1 MFGRGSVGFLLTYIL
16 IGTSAMA
23 ETTGESPGGAEI
35 KLKMLMHTFR
45 AEMENLRPFLV
56 SEEKFQN
63 PKARV
68 KIEKSL
74 EALQDRTQA
83 SAPQTVEANPGFRL
97 NFAMMSYHFKKT
109 KQAFDFGAYE
119 LARRNLNATGT
130 FCIGCHSQIPEA
142 KGKTRV
148 IWGDEAGKGPVT
160 MDTAEYLFVMR
171 YFDLALKAYDE
182 LARGFPRNKM
192 SSEQLPLLY
201 RRKLA
206 LLARVKRS
214 PDLAL
219 QNLRGDLE
227 NKKLPAAVAHEVRAW
242 IESFEVWKNELVPLE
257 SLDPSKLLVSI
268 KDNMPKS
275 GVQMPVDS
283 DVVRYLRF
291 SGLLYERLF
300 KETGASTNQELLYLL
315 AQIEKTLG
323 RKYWYSL
330 HQSYWREC
338 VISFPK
344 SEITKLCFDA
354 YAKDIEEQFAGRAH
368 VPVEIQSTVE
378 SLKRYL

>member
-1 MFGRGSVGFLLTYIL
+1 MIGRGSVGFLLAIL
-16 IGTSAMA
+16 MIGTSAMA
-23 ETTGESPGGAEI
+23 EATAESPAGAEI
-35 KLKMLMHTFR
+35 KLKILMHTFR
-45 AEMENLRPFLV
+45 AEMERLRPFLV

-63 PKARV
+63 PKARPL
-68 KIEKSL
+68 IEKSL
-74 EALQDRTQA
+74 AALQDRTQG
-83 SAPQTVEANPGFRL
+83 SAPQTIEANPGFRL

-109 KQAFDFGAYE
+109 KQAFDLGAYE
-119 LARRNLNATGT
+119 LARQNLNATGT
-130 FCIGCHSQIPEA
+130 FCIGCHSQMPEA

-148 IWGDEAGKGPVT
+148 IWGDEGGTGPVT

-171 YFDLALKAYDE
+171 YFDLALKAYDD
-182 LARGFPRNKM
+182 LARGFPKNKM
-192 SSEQLPLLY
+192 SSDQFPLLY

-227 NKKLPAAVAHEVRAW
+227 NKKLPAAVVHEVKAW
-242 IESFEVWKNELVPLE
+242 IESFEAWKKESSPLE
-257 SLDPSKLLVSI
+257 SLETSKLLVYV

-275 GVQMPVDS
+275 GVQTPVDS

-291 SGLLYERLF
+291 SGLLYERLL
-300 KETGASTNQELLYLL
+300 KDTGALSNQETLYRL
-315 AQIEKTLG
+315 AQIEKTLSQ
-323 RKYWYSL
+323 KYWYSL

-344 SEITKLCFDA
+344 SDVTKLCFDA
-354 YAKDIEEQFAGRAH
+354 YAKDIEDQFAGRAH
-368 VPVEIQSTVE
+368 VPAEIQSTVE
-378 SLKRYL
+378 ALKRYL

>member
-1 MFGRGSVGFLLTYIL
+1 MIGRGSVGFLLTFL
-16 IGTSAMA
+16 MIGTSAMA
-23 ETTGESPGGAEI
+23 EATAESPAGAEI
-35 KLKMLMHTFR
+35 KLKILMHTFR
-45 AEMENLRPFLV
+45 AEMERLRPFLV

-63 PKARV
+63 PKARPL
-68 KIEKSL
+68 IEKSL
-74 EALQDRTQA
+74 AALQDRTQG
-83 SAPQTVEANPGFRL
+83 SAPQTIEANPGFRL

-109 KQAFDFGAYE
+109 KQAFDLGAYE
-119 LARRNLNATGT
+119 LARQNLNATGT
-130 FCIGCHSQIPEA
+130 FCIGCHSQMPEA

-148 IWGDEAGKGPVT
+148 IWGDEGGTGPVT

-171 YFDLALKAYDE
+171 YFDLALKAYDD
-182 LARGFPRNKM
+182 LARGFPKNKM
-192 SSEQLPLLY
+192 SSDQFPLLY

-227 NKKLPAAVAHEVRAW
+227 NKKLPAAVVHEVKAW
-242 IESFEVWKNELVPLE
+242 IESFEAWKKESSPLE
-257 SLDPSKLLVSI
+257 SLETSKLLVYV

-275 GVQMPVDS
+275 GVQTPVDS

-291 SGLLYERLF
+291 SGLLYERLL
-300 KETGASTNQELLYLL
+300 KDTGALSNQETLYRL
-315 AQIEKTLG
+315 AQIEKTLSQ
-323 RKYWYSL
+323 KYWYSL

-344 SEITKLCFDA
+344 SDVTKLCFDA
-354 YAKDIEEQFAGRAH
+354 YAKDIEDQFAGRAH
-368 VPVEIQSTVE
+368 VPAEIQSTVE
-378 SLKRYL
+378 ALKRYL

>member
-1 MFGRGSVGFLLTYIL
+1 MIGRGSVGFLLAFL
-16 IGTSAMA
+16 MIGTSAMEEA
-23 ETTGESPGGAEI
+23 TAESPAGAEI
-35 KLKMLMHTFR
+35 KLKILMHTFR
-45 AEMENLRPFLV
+45 AEMERLRPFLV

-63 PKARV
+63 PKARPL
-68 KIEKSL
+68 IEKSL
-74 EALQDRTQA
+74 AALQDRTQG
-83 SAPQTVEANPGFRL
+83 SAPQTIEANPGFRL

-109 KQAFDFGAYE
+109 KQAFDLGAYE
-119 LARRNLNATGT
+119 LARQNLNATGT
-130 FCIGCHSQIPEA
+130 FCIGCHSQMPEA

-148 IWGDEAGKGPVT
+148 IWGDEGGTGPVT

-171 YFDLALKAYDE
+171 YFDLALKAYDD
-182 LARGFPRNKM
+182 LARGFPKNKM
-192 SSEQLPLLY
+192 SSDQFPLLY

-227 NKKLPAAVAHEVRAW
+227 NKKLPAAVVHEVKAW
-242 IESFEVWKNELVPLE
+242 IESFEAWKKESSPLE
-257 SLDPSKLLVSI
+257 SLETSKLLVYV

-275 GVQMPVDS
+275 GVQTPVDS

-291 SGLLYERLF
+291 SGLLYERLL
-300 KETGASTNQELLYLL
+300 KDTGALSNQETLYRL
-315 AQIEKTLG
+315 AQIEKTLSQ
-323 RKYWYSL
+323 KYWYSL

-344 SEITKLCFDA
+344 SNVTKLCFDA
-354 YAKDIEEQFAGRAH
+354 YAKDIEDQFAGRAH
-368 VPVEIQSTVE
+368 VPAEIQSTVE
-378 SLKRYL
+378 ALKRYL